1 MNFIKNLF
9 LSLKEILI
17 VMLSQ
22 YLILIISIILYGIN
36 KSYYI
41 GTILLL
47 IFDISFII
55 LKIRKGHFN
64 ISFKGR
70 NYFFCITLGLSISI
84 IYNMILYR
92 FNLYSY
98 QSSNI
103 SFFLNI
109 FSSGIIGPIFEEVL
123 FRVSFISKLEK
134 WINNKIIIIF
144 LSSFIFAIFHFNVYS
159 SIIAFI
165 IGIINGYIYVN
176 ERNVRKIFLIHISN
190 NIMSSFL
197 FGYNFNILILGTFL
211 LGISLAGFLKIKE

>member
-55 LKIRKGHFN
+55 IKIRKGYFN

-70 NYFFCITLGLSISI
+70 NYFFYFTLGLSISI

-98 QSSNI
+98 QSDNI

-134 WINNKIIIIF
+134 WNKDKIIIIF

-165 IGIINGYIYVN
+165 IGIINGYIYVR

-197 FGYNFNILILGTFL
+197 FGYNFTILILGTFL
-211 LGISLAGFLKIKE
+211 LSISLAGFLRIKE

>member
-1 MNFIKNLF
+1 
-9 LSLKEILI
+9 
-17 VMLSQ
+17 MLSQ

-55 LKIRKGHFN
+55 IKIRKGYFN

-98 QSSNI
+98 QSINI
-103 SFFLNI
+103 SFFLSI
-109 FSSGIIGPIFEEVL
+109 LSSGIISPIFEEVL

-134 WINNKIIIIF
+134 WNNDKRIIIF

-159 SIIAFI
+159 SIIAFV
-165 IGIINGYIYVN
+165 IGIINGYIYVK
-176 ERNVRKIFLIHISN
+176 ERDVSKIFLIHISN

-197 FGYNFNILILGTFL
+197 FGYNFTILILGTIL
-211 LGISLAGFLKIKE
+211 LGISLISFLRIKE

>member
-55 LKIRKGHFN
+55 LKIRKRHFN

-98 QSSNI
+98 QSDNI

-134 WINNKIIIIF
+134 WNKDKIIIIF

-159 SIIAFI
+159 SIK
-165 IGIINGYIYVN
+165 

-197 FGYNFNILILGTFL
+197 FGYNFTILILGTIL

>member
-1 MNFIKNLF
+1 
-9 LSLKEILI
+9 
-17 VMLSQ
+17 
-22 YLILIISIILYGIN
+22 
-36 KSYYI
+36 
-41 GTILLL
+41 
-47 IFDISFII
+47 
-55 LKIRKGHFN
+55 
-64 ISFKGR
+64 
-70 NYFFCITLGLSISI
+70 
-84 IYNMILYR
+84 MILYR

-98 QSSNI
+98 QSDNI

-134 WINNKIIIIF
+134 WNNDKRIIIF

-165 IGIINGYIYVN
+165 IGIINGYIYVK

-197 FGYNFNILILGTFL
+197 FGYNFTILILGTFL
-211 LGISLAGFLKIKE
+211 LSISLAGFLRIKE

>member
-55 LKIRKGHFN
+55 LKIRKRHFN

-98 QSSNI
+98 QSDNI

-134 WINNKIIIIF
+134 WNKDKIIIIF

-165 IGIINGYIYVN
+165 IGIINGYIYVK

>member
-55 LKIRKGHFN
+55 LKIRKRHFN
-64 ISFKGR
+64 ISSKGR

-98 QSSNI
+98 QSDNI

-134 WINNKIIIIF
+134 WNKDKRIIIF

-159 SIIAFI
+159 SIIAFV
-165 IGIINGYIYVN
+165 IGIINGYIYVK
-176 ERNVRKIFLIHISN
+176 ERDVSKIFLIHISN

-197 FGYNFNILILGTFL
+197 FGYNFTILILGTIL